1 MLQCVLVWP
10 VVESIRALQ
19 WRVCRLWRPQ
29 AAALAEQLA
38 GRQGAGGA
46 AAAQDASVA
55 RVAELEARQVLR
67 PPGLGLPGGPNSQLA
82 FLCIHER
89 PVLVRPAGL
98 CQRSV
103 RRFSAA

>member
-67 PPGLGLPGGPNSQLA
+67 PPGLGLPGVLIVSWPSSAFTSGPCWSDPQG
-82 FLCIHER
+82 F
-89 PVLVRPAGL
+89 VRG
-98 CQRSV
+98 Q
-103 RRFSAA
+103 